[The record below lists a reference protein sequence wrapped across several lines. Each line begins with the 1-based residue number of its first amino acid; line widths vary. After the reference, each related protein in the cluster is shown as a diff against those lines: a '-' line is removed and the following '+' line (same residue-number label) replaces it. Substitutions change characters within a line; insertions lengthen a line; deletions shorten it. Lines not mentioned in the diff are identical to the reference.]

1 MTTTNSIVSIL
12 EKHNFTDLLARLTAL
27 DDNQRQLMIGV
38 LGEFS
43 SGKSTL
49 INAMLGKKLLPALVK
64 PTTARITEI
73 YPVKGQEKQE
83 FYLRDSSGN
92 LRPVSA
98 LDFDDALLTAGSDIA
113 IVKTVPNELMHDG
126 YCIVDTP
133 GLASLEDTHT
143 DITFGYLPFIDGAI
157 VCQDI
162 NKGGLTASLKSFL
175 EKPEVR
181 PFIGRIAFFLTLSDS
196 KPPSAIADIRKHY
209 CTELAEFLVRIG
221 VEVEGLDERVLAVSS
236 KAILDGQVS
245 TENIAKIIQDTFVNP
260 RQQIVAD
267 RITVEQR
274 RIAGEAISRLHMMRD
289 NLILD
294 RAKYAERRSEINDE
308 LQRLE
313 MDKKRVKRVLD
324 EMHSALKEIVS
335 GHLMP
340 LKLVLPK
347 QSTTE
352 MSAAF
357 ATVSADLQIQV
368 AALIKKRLG
377 GDGEIQVQVNE
388 SQLQAALSKLDGF
401 IDMGKTVGT
410 AALAMALAAHGVPP
424 QVLGT
429 LPEAEPDMLEATDVA
444 EGVMVA
450 SVVNMSKGSRLGDV
464 IRQVNPIEW
473 AGNFASRHFKEKEI
487 SQEINRLIAV
497 VTTSIQDQLSEYTAM
512 QLFDPAEKAL
522 MSAKIQLDI
531 LIAEEKQEDAT
542 LVSRRD
548 EMANDILI
556 LSASYV

>member
-1 MTTTNSIVSIL
+1 MTTTNSIASIL
-12 EKHNFTDLLARLTAL
+12 ERHNFTDLLARLTTL

-73 YPVKGQEKQE
+73 YPIKGQEKQE

-98 LDFDDALLTAGSDIA
+98 LDFDDALLTTGSDVA
-113 IVKTVPNELMHDG
+113 IVKTAPNELMHDG

-162 NKGGLTASLKSFL
+162 NKGGMTASLKSFL

-221 VEVEGLDERVLAVSS
+221 VEVEVLDERVLAVSS
-236 KAILDGQVS
+236 KAILDGQAS

-313 MDKKRVKRVLD
+313 MDKKRVKRILD
-324 EMHSALKEIVS
+324 EMHPALKEIVS
-335 GHLMP
+335 SQLIP
-340 LKLVLPK
+340 LKLLLPK
-347 QSTTE
+347 QSTSE
-352 MSAAF
+352 MSATFTA
-357 ATVSADLQIQV
+357 VSADLQIQV
-368 AALIKKRLG
+368 SALIKKRLG

-429 LPEAEPDMLEATDVA
+429 LPEAEPDLLEATDVA
-444 EGVMVA
+444 DGVMVA

-487 SQEINRLIAV
+487 SQEINRLIAA
-497 VTTSIQDQLSEYTAM
+497 VTNSIQDQLSEYTAM
-512 QLFDPAEKAL
+512 QIFDPAEKAL
-522 MSAKIQLDI
+522 MSAKIQLDG
-531 LIAEEKQEDAT
+531 LISEEKQEDTTLAT
-542 LVSRRD
+542 KRV
-548 EMANDILI
+548 EVANDILT
-556 LSASYV
+556 LSIS

>member
-12 EKHNFTDLLARLTAL
+12 ERHNFADLLARLNAL

-49 INAMLGKKLLPALVK
+49 INAMLGRKLLPALVK

-83 FYLRDSSGN
+83 FYLRDSSDN
-92 LRPVSA
+92 LRQVSA
-98 LDFDDALLTAGSDIA
+98 LDFDDALLTAGSDVA
-113 IVKTVPNELMHDG
+113 IVKTAPNELMHDG

-196 KPPSAIADIRKHY
+196 KPPSAIADIRNHY
-209 CTELAEFLVRIG
+209 YAELAKFLASIG
-221 VEVEGLDERVLAVSS
+221 VSVEGLDERVLAVSS
-236 KAILDGQVS
+236 KAVLDGAAS

-260 RQQIVAD
+260 RLQIVAD
-267 RITVEQR
+267 RVAVEQR
-274 RIAGEAISRLHMMRD
+274 RIAGEAISRLHLMRD

-294 RAKYAERRSEINDE
+294 REKYAQRRTEINEE
-308 LQRLE
+308 LNRLE
-313 MDKKRVKRVLD
+313 MDKKRVQRILD
-324 EMHSALKEIVS
+324 EMHPALKEIVS
-335 GHLMP
+335 SHLMP

-352 MSAAF
+352 ISAVL
-357 ATVSADLQIQV
+357 TSISSEIQPQV
-368 AALIKKRLG
+368 AALLKKRL
-377 GDGEIQVQVNE
+377 DRDIAIEVQI
-388 SQLQAALSKLDGF
+388 SDAQLQTSLAKLEGYVDV
-401 IDMGKTVGT
+401 GKTIGT

-424 QVLGT
+424 QIFGNSTEDDADT
-429 LPEAEPDMLEATDVA
+429 LDSAEIV

-450 SVVNMSKGSRLGDV
+450 SVVNMSKGSRFGDL
-464 IRQVNPIEW
+464 ISKVNPAEL
-473 AGNFASRHFKEKEI
+473 AANFLHQHFKEREI
-487 SQEINRLIAV
+487 EQEINRLIAD
-497 VTTSIQDQLSEYTAM
+497 VTTRIQNQLSEYTTS
-512 QLFDPAEKAL
+512 QVFEPAENALKA
-522 MSAKIQLDI
+522 AKQQLDG
-531 LIAEEKQEDAT
+531 LIAEERQEAIVMT
-542 LVSRRD
+542 KRRD
-548 EMANDILI
+548 EVANDILS
-556 LSASYV
+556 LGVS